1 MSPNLGRLGLGRPGG
16 CPGLKSGLEGGADP
30 GLAGII
36 GSGDGRSPPRS
47 YWIFTDYTHVAYRKV
62 DKIALMFG
70 IVVKTETT
78 GRIADG

>member
-1 MSPNLGRLGLGRPGG
+1 MPPNLGPPVGPS
-16 CPGLKSGLEGGADP
+16 GLKSGAESGLEMGADP

-36 GSGDGRSPPRS
+36 GAGDGRSPSAPTWVFS
-47 YWIFTDYTHVAYRKV
+47 DDTYVAYRKV
-62 DKIALMFG
+62 DKITLMFG